1 MNQYAINLL
10 KEAGYSQTTIDQMNP
25 SQIRNLALEIE
36 AELEQIKMQS

>member
-10 KEAGYSQTTIDQMNP
+10 KEAGYSQATIDQMNP

-36 AELEQIKMQS
+36 AELEQFKMQS